1 MKIIFYEA
9 HSGLGSDLHFSKM
22 NFSQLNLIVGDS
34 GCGKTRL
41 LNTIFNGAMMAVQR
55 DKFFLGSWDIT
66 LEHENQFYH
75 WSLETGG
82 EEEDER
88 VQSEKIAKVNP
99 ENGEE
104 EPLVIRTLNS
114 FVFVG
119 KELPRVGPKQTSIT
133 LLSEEES
140 IKPLYSGFSSI
151 MRRSF
156 SGPELEIAAALEPVP
171 QKFLKKIQK
180 SKNMDDLFPLNL
192 SLNPRLYILSQDF
205 KETYER
211 ICKEFVS
218 TFPFVSNCAVLS
230 AEDFGHH
237 IPGIVP
243 VFAVQERRAGKKW
256 IPLDQLSS
264 GMKKVL
270 LILTDILT
278 MPKAGGVYLLDEYE
292 NSLGI
297 NAINFFPSIIFEC
310 GTNSQFIITSH
321 HPYIIG
327 NVPVKSWI
335 ILHRKGNQV
344 LVKQGASLE
353 ERYGKS
359 KQKAFVQLINDPFFT
374 EGIE

>member
-1 MKIIFYEA
+1 MKIVTYEA
-9 HSGLGSDLHFSKM
+9 RSGPHSDLHFSKM

-34 GCGKTRL
+34 GSGKTRL
-41 LNTIFNGAMMAVQR
+41 LNTIFNGAVMAVQR
-55 DKFFLGSWDIT
+55 EKLFLGSWDIT
-66 LEHENQFYH
+66 FEHENQFYR

-82 EEEDER
+82 EEEAEK
-88 VQSEKIAKVNP
+88 VQNEKIVKLN
-99 ENGEE
+99 ENGKE

-114 FVFVG
+114 FVFAG
-119 KELPRVGPKQTSIT
+119 KELPRIGPKQSGIT
-133 LLSEEES
+133 LLHEEES
-140 IKPLYSGFSSI
+140 IKPIFSGFSSI
-151 MRRSF
+151 MRRNF
-156 SGPELEIAAALEPVP
+156 TGPELEVAAALEQVP
-171 QKFLKKIQK
+171 QNFLKKIRK
-180 SKNMDDLFPLNL
+180 SKDMDDLFPSGL

-211 ICKEFVS
+211 ICKEFINI
-218 TFPFVSNCAVLS
+218 FPFVSNYDVLS

-237 IPGIVP
+237 LPGIVP
-243 VFAVQERRAGKKW
+243 VFAVKERHSEKKW

-278 MPKAGGVYLLDEYE
+278 MPKTGGVYLLDEYE

-297 NAINFFPSIIFEC
+297 NAINFFPSILFES

-327 NVPVKSWI
+327 NVPIKSWI
-335 ILHRKGNQV
+335 ILHRKGNEV
-344 LVKQGASLE
+344 LVKQGVDLE
-353 ERYGKS
+353 KRYGKS
-359 KQKAFVQLINDPFFT
+359 KQKAFIQLINDPFFT